1 VHRGTT
7 ETASEQMGTR
17 FVCTYDHFR
26 AVDARFEGKNEL
38 LGRGTPFGA
47 QYGQLLLKMPI
58 LG

>member
-1 VHRGTT
+1 MHRVTA
-7 ETASEQMGTR
+7 ETASAQMGTR

-26 AVDARFEGKNEL
+26 DVYARSEGKNEL